1 MNENANEN
9 NKLNTNEL
17 YITINDYINNNI
29 QVSNNENE
37 NLKQLRKLE
46 NFLNKFQHKLNLEIC
61 QFIISSNNKLSTLLK
76 HIIENSMEDV
86 NLNSDAITYLL
97 IDTYCT
103 SNDINLDNSVDC
115 LDDAALIDL
124 IDNDARVYI
133 KEVGQIPLLSSE
145 EEKDLLIKI
154 SYGDKKAREKFIKA
168 NLRLVISVAN
178 NYVGRGIDY
187 EDLIQEG
194 NIGLIKALERFDIN
208 RGFKFS
214 TYAVWWIRHTIT
226 RAIHNSS
233 RNISIPVSVSEDINK
248 YKRAKAELSMNLQ
261 HEPSN
266 DEIAKALGISKEYL
280 DILYKHQYDTISIN
294 LKIDDEADTELGD
307 IIVNDGE
314 SLEELIM
321 NKMEFEYLKE
331 IFYILDKREITVLSL
346 RFGLEDG
353 VVNTLEETGRFLNI
367 SDERVRQIEIKALK
381 KLKNEVKKREI
392 QQQIL
397 EQNQSQE
404 QLYIEQRRRISNSG
418 KIPMDNR
425 NFLDFQKIYNQV
437 NTNSISKS

>member
-9 NKLNTNEL
+9 NKLDTNEL
-17 YITINDYINNNI
+17 YITINEYIHNNI
-29 QVSNNENE
+29 KVSNNENE

-86 NLNSDAITYLL
+86 NLNGEDITYLL
-97 IDTYCT
+97 IDTYCA
-103 SNDINLDNSVDC
+103 SNDINLDNSVDY
-115 LDDAALIDL
+115 LDDVALIDL
-124 IDNDARVYI
+124 IDNDAKVYI
-133 KEVGQIPLLSSE
+133 KEVGQIPLLSPE
-145 EEKDLLIKI
+145 EEKRLLIDI
-154 SYGDKKAREKFIKA
+154 INGNKKARKKFIES
-168 NLRLVISVAN
+168 NLRLVVSVAVK
-178 NYVGRGIDY
+178 YVGKGLDF

-194 NIGLIKALERFDIN
+194 NIGLIKALDRFDIN

-214 TYAVWWIRHTIT
+214 TYAVWWIRQTIT

-233 RNISIPVSVSEDINK
+233 RNIRIPVPVSEDINK

-266 DEIAKALGISKEYL
+266 DEIAKALDISKEYS

-294 LKIDDEADTELGD
+294 SKIDDEEDTELGD
-307 IIVNDGE
+307 IISNNE
-314 SLEELIM
+314 SLEELIERQL
-321 NKMEFEYLKE
+321 EFEYLKE
-331 IFYILDKREITVLSL
+331 MFYVLDKREITVLSL

-353 VVNTLEETGRFLNI
+353 VANTLEEAGRFLNL
-367 SDERVRQIEIKALK
+367 SDEGVRQIEIKALK

-392 QQQIL
+392 KQDIF
-397 EQNQSQE
+397 EQNQKQE
-404 QLYIEQRRRISNSG
+404 QLYIDQQRRISNSG
-418 KIPMDNR
+418 KIPMDNK
-425 NFLDFQKIYNQV
+425 NFINFQKIYNHI
-437 NTNSISKS
+437 NTDNV